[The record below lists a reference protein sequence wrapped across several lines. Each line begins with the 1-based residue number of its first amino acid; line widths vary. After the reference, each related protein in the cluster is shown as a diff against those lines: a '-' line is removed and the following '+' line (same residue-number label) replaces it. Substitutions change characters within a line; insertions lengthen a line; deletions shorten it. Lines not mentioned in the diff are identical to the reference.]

1 MSPKTIKLLVYFN
14 HSILGTLF
22 TKINKSPHPPQR
34 FFLEFLTSFIET
46 QGKEWDLELEN
57 LRYEAHHLDQKA
69 WLKDKSGK
77 SPRGSKSPK
86 GSKGSKGPQ
95 VTSEA
100 ELQFRKQEA
109 LKALAKFE
117 KKLSFHEGNFLGP
130 GHFRCLVVAL
140 RKHPYLV
147 VELQHNFVT
156 QDSNQL
162 VGIAEIM
169 KEALSAT
176 PEARAA
182 FGVKNRC
189 KFRHDVCYFPE
200 GVGEK
205 VRRRNT
211 STFE

>member
-1 MSPKTIKLLVYFN
+1 
-14 HSILGTLF
+14 
-22 TKINKSPHPPQR
+22 
-34 FFLEFLTSFIET
+34 
-46 QGKEWDLELEN
+46 LEN
-57 LRYEAHHLDQKA
+57 LRYEAHHLDQKS
-69 WLKDKSGK
+69 WLKRKSENAK
-77 SPRGSKSPK
+77 SPRSSKSPK
-86 GSKGSKGPQ
+86 SSKSSKGPQ

-109 LKALAKFE
+109 QKALAKFE
-117 KKLSFHEGNFLGP
+117 KKLSFHEGNMLGP

-147 VELQHNFVT
+147 IEIQHNFVS
-156 QDSNQL
+156 QDSAQL
-162 VGIAEIM
+162 VGIAEVM

-182 FGVKNRC
+182 FGIKNRC

-205 VRRRNT
+205 VGINAID
-211 STFE
+211 FH